1 MRQEACVASDFAK
14 AMSWH
19 VAVRHWRDPGG
30 MKKGRRGNVPG
41 TLFHL
46 DPAGGWLQI
55 ER

>member
-1 MRQEACVASDFAK
+1 
-14 AMSWH
+14 
-19 VAVRHWRDPGG
+19 

-46 DPAGGWLQI
+46 DPAGGLLQI

>member
-1 MRQEACVASDFAK
+1 
-14 AMSWH
+14 
-19 VAVRHWRDPGG
+19 
-30 MKKGRRGNVPG
+30 MKEGHRGNVPG

>member
-1 MRQEACVASDFAK
+1 MCRNVVVRQC
-14 AMSWH
+14 H
-19 VAVRHWRDPGG
+19 DPEG
-30 MKKGRRGNVPG
+30 MKKGHRGNVPG

>member
-1 MRQEACVASDFAK
+1 MP
-14 AMSWH
+14 WN
-19 VAVRHWRDPGG
+19 VAVRDRRDPGG
-30 MKKGRRGNVPG
+30 MKKGHRGNVPG

>member
-1 MRQEACVASDFAK
+1 
-14 AMSWH
+14 
-19 VAVRHWRDPGG
+19 
-30 MKKGRRGNVPG
+30 MKKGRHGNVPG